1 MLTGVASGLLV
12 FTGLWHAT
20 EWLMDGRRRD
30 TLRLIP
36 FGIIYVVLGYLL
48 ATGGDGIV
56 TIGLAIVL
64 PTIGGALAFLN
75 RDTFELRKWVTW
87 TFIII
92 DVVIV
97 AALILALFG

>member
-1 MLTGVASGLLV
+1 MLTGLASGLLV
-12 FTGLWHAT
+12 FTGIWHAT

-36 FGIIYVVLGYLL
+36 FGIAYAVLGYLL
-48 ATGGDGIV
+48 AAGLGGYFAL
-56 TIGLAIVL
+56 GLAIVL
-64 PTIGGALAFLN
+64 PAIGAVLAFLN
-75 RDTFELRKWVTW
+75 RDRFEIRKWVTW

-97 AALILALFG
+97 AALLLSLLS